1 MITLPI
7 WVVGAFV
14 CILLAFIIENFR
26 KRSKIKEMCRKVERI
41 CAKIDIK
48 VPDGSEEAIRKASWN
63 LAYQVHESTKLHE
76 EVAKIRE
83 RGR

>member
-26 KRSKIKEMCRKVERI
+26 KRSKIKEMSRKAEQLYNNINIV
-41 CAKIDIK
+41 
-48 VPDGSEEAIRKASWN
+48 VDGSEEAIKQASWD
-63 LAYQVHESTKLHE
+63 LAYQVHE